1 MHAQVTNHADV
12 STAGRTQG
20 EAENLED
27 EISPRRDWGLEHVRG
42 VCRRRR
48 VGDARAWALHLR
60 VDAVDVFVGDGGV
73 EEAWLQVGGVL
84 AASS

>member
-1 MHAQVTNHADV
+1 M
-12 STAGRTQG
+12 
-20 EAENLED
+20 
-27 EISPRRDWGLEHVRG
+27 RG